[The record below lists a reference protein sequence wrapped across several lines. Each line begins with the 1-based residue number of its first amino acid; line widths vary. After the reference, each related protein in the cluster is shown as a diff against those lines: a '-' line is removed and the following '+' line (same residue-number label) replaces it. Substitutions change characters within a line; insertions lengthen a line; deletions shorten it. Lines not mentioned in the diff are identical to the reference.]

1 MDDLEIG
8 TAPITPLAPKAKRAP
23 RRAAA
28 DLVLD
33 GTSARVLDEAPLEGI
48 IEPEKVATV
57 EPDKR
62 LEVFSTPGGLR
73 PIIDLITTMARAHK
87 PDMTTEAGRK
97 ITASVAYQ
105 VARCK
110 SRLDDAGKEEVAKL
124 KTLPAAIDA
133 NRKAMRDELDS
144 LRDEVRAPLTAWE
157 MAQAAQQAF
166 VRDILDAPGRFA
178 AAPAAQVLA
187 EIERLEALDLG
198 AAPDFAEDA
207 HLALAEALDAL
218 HTLRKKREQ
227 EDADAAELIRLRE
240 AEAAAKRRQLADEKA
255 RKDTQDAL
263 DKAERDKAAAEQRAK
278 DAEAAAAQAKADAEA
293 AAAKAKA
300 DAEAAAAR
308 AKADA
313 EAAAEK
319 AKADAEA
326 AAERAAQAERDRAA
340 AAKKKEEDEAATAAA
355 DVEHRR
361 AFNREALDDLLKLLA
376 GDEAAGK
383 AVLLAIYNRQVRHVA
398 ITY

>member
-1 MDDLEIG
+1 MEDLEIG
-8 TAPITPLAPKAKRAP
+8 TAPITPLAPKAKRAS
-23 RRAAA
+23 RRSAA

-33 GTSARVLDEAPLEGI
+33 GTSARVLEEAPLEGI

-57 EPDKR
+57 AEDKR

-87 PDMTTEAGRK
+87 PDLSTDAGRK

-110 SRLDDAGKEEVAKL
+110 TRLDDAGKALVAEL
-124 KTLPAAIDA
+124 KELPTRIDE
-133 NRKAMRDELDS
+133 NRRAMREEMDALK
-144 LRDEVRAPLTAWE
+144 DEVRQPLTDWE
-157 MAQAAQQAF
+157 AGQAAQQAF

-207 HLALAEALDAL
+207 HLALAGALDAL

-227 EDADAAELIRLRE
+227 EDADAAELIRLRAAE
-240 AEAAAKRRQLADEKA
+240 AEAKRRQLADEKA

-263 DKAERDKAAAEQRAK
+263 DRAERDKAAAEQRAK
-278 DAEAAAAQAKADAEA
+278 DAEAAAARAKADAEA
-293 AAAKAKA
+293 AAAKAKV

-340 AAKKKEEDEAATAAA
+340 AAKKADEDKAAA
-355 DVEHRR
+355 AAANVEHQRT
-361 AFNREALDDLLKLLA
+361 FNREALADLLNVLA

-398 ITY
+398 INY